1 MGAFQFR
8 LEKVWKHRQRIVDQH
23 SLEVARVN
31 RQVSALSQRIVKIDG
46 DIHLQS
52 CSMARPRGQ
61 ELNSQDL
68 TTETAWLNHLHQLRD
83 ELDQQLRDALKDLAR
98 HRSRLAGSWRDLE
111 VLSQLKERQAGVW
124 QKGQD
129 LRLRRE
135 MDEIGQNRAF
145 RNRGGKDS
153 P

>member
-1 MGAFQFR
+1 MASFQFR
-8 LEKVWKHRQRIVDQH
+8 LEKVWKHRQKIVDQH

-31 RQVSALSQRIVKIDG
+31 RQVSALSQRVVKIDG

-52 CSMARPRGQ
+52 CSMERPKGQ

-83 ELDQQLRDALKDLAR
+83 ELDLQLRAALKDLDR
-98 HRSRLAGSWRDLE
+98 HRSRLADSWRDLE
-111 VLSQLKERQAGVW
+111 VLSRLKERQTGVW
-124 QKGQD
+124 QKEQGK
-129 LRLRRE
+129 RLRRE
-135 MDEIGQNRAF
+135 MDEIGQNQVF
-145 RNRGGKDS
+145 RSRGSKDS